1 MSTAP
6 KTLTTLEFD
15 KILARLAGLCQTT
28 AGRELALALRP
39 SSDYAEV
46 VRRQRLTAEARRLLE
61 LKPNL
66 SLGAARDIRR
76 HIQKAAL
83 AGILEPSEL
92 LDVHATLSLASSV
105 RSAVVRLG
113 IDLPLLRD
121 IAHRLVD
128 LSPLVADIARCI
140 NQRAEVT
147 DDASRVL
154 GDLRREVRH
163 AHDRLTARLQH
174 ILASQTGRQVA
185 QEPIVTL
192 RDGRYVI
199 PVKADLRGQIP
210 GVVHDV
216 SGSGA
221 TVFLEPL
228 ETVELGNAWRELQV
242 QEQREVERILRTLSA
257 SVGRAASDIEATV
270 EALAELDLALAKAKL
285 GEALGAKDI
294 PYFGEEQSWLAR
306 GTVEL
311 RLVNARHPLLTGD
324 VVPIS
329 LAVGKAE
336 RGPSAEGYSVLLIT
350 GPNTGGKTVAL
361 KTVGLLSL
369 MAQAGLPI
377 PADEGSRLP
386 VFASVHADIGDEQS
400 IEQSLSTFSS
410 HVGNIIHVLGQVK
423 RNSLVL
429 LDELAAGTDPTEG
442 SALAQAILERLLE
455 VGCTTVATTHHGH
468 LKVFAHVTPGIT
480 NASVE
485 FDPQSLSP
493 TYRLTIG
500 LPGQSNALAI
510 AARLGMPEDVLDRAR
525 ARIAPDRQQVESLL
539 ADIRRQRDEAAESAR
554 AEQIARHE
562 AEQIHA
568 RLQERM
574 AALERDRERMTDKA
588 RLEVEREL
596 GQMRSRL
603 REAARQVRQAERD
616 AAVAAKEP
624 PTAAKEALPAAKE
637 TVAAATQEVAA
648 VEEEAE
654 KLRRRRRKRASTEG
668 LPPIVAGDRLWLRDI
683 GQPAEA
689 LGPPDERGELEVRLG
704 SFHATVKVTDVEE
717 VEKEEGGTGQGLGVT
732 DVSRVSGLMAP
743 VSPELEVRGMR
754 VDEAMLLI
762 DQRLDDAFRAG
773 LPQIRIV
780 HGKGTGTLRRAIRDA
795 LSRHPL
801 VKSLTTPPPKEGGE
815 GVTVVEIAG

>member
-1 MSTAP
+1 MSTSP
-6 KTLTTLEFD
+6 KTLATLEFD
-15 KILARLAGLCQTT
+15 KILARLAGLTSFS

-39 SSDYAEV
+39 STDYAEV

-66 SLGAARDIRR
+66 SLGSARDVRP
-76 HIQKAAL
+76 HAQKAAL

-92 LDVHATLSLASSV
+92 LDVHATLSLAASL
-105 RSAVVRLG
+105 RNTVVRLG

-121 IAHRLVD
+121 VAHRLAD

-147 DDASRVL
+147 DDASPVL
-154 GDLRREVRH
+154 ANLRREVRH

-199 PVKADLRGQIP
+199 PVKADMRGQIP

-242 QEQREVERILRTLSA
+242 EEQREVERILRTLSA
-257 SVGRAASDIEATV
+257 SVGRAAADIEATV
-270 EALAELDLALAKAKL
+270 EAVAELDLALAKAKL
-285 GEALGAKDI
+285 GEALAAQDI

-311 RLVNARHPLLTGD
+311 RLVNARHPLLKGD

-329 LAVGKAE
+329 LAVGKGE
-336 RGPSAEGYSVLLIT
+336 RGDSYSVLLIT

-369 MAQAGLPI
+369 MAQAGLPV
-377 PADEGSRLP
+377 PADAGSRLP

-410 HVGNIIHVLGQVK
+410 HVGNIIHILGTVK

-468 LKVFAHVTPGIT
+468 LKVFAHVTPGIM

-485 FDPQSLSP
+485 FDPESLAP

-525 ARIAPDRQQVESLL
+525 AGIAPDRQQVESLL
-539 ADIRRQRDEAAESAR
+539 ADIRRQRDEAAEAAR
-554 AEQIARHE
+554 AEQIARRE
-562 AEQIHA
+562 AEQIRA
-568 RLQERM
+568 RLEERL
-574 AALERDRERMTDKA
+574 AALERDRERMADKG
-588 RLEVEREL
+588 RLEMEREL
-596 GQMRSRL
+596 GQMRSSL
-603 REAARQVRQAERD
+603 RAAARQVRQAERE
-616 AAVAAKEP
+616 AAAAAREPPPAAKD
-624 PTAAKEALPAAKE
+624 ALPAAKE
-637 TVAAATQEVAA
+637 ALAAATAEVAA

-654 KLRRRRRKRASTEG
+654 KLRRRKRRKPG
-668 LPPIVAGDRLWLRDI
+668 PLPPIAAGDRVWLRDI
-683 GQPAEA
+683 GQAAEA
-689 LGPPDERGELEVRLG
+689 LGPPNAEGELEVRLG
-704 SFHATVKVTDVEE
+704 AFHATVKVTDVEE
-717 VEKEEGGTGQGLGVT
+717 VEKLATEAEPPASWPV
-732 DVSRVSGLMAP
+732 VAP
-743 VSPELEVRGMR
+743 PPVELEVRGMR

-762 DQRLDDAFRAG
+762 DQRLDEAFRAG

-780 HGKGTGTLRRAIRDA
+780 HGKGTGTLRRAIREA
-795 LSRHPL
+795 LSRNPL

-815 GVTVVEIAG
+815 GATVVEIAG

>member
-1 MSTAP
+1 MSTAA
-6 KTLTTLEFD
+6 KTLATLEFD
-15 KILARLAGLCQTT
+15 KILARLAALCQTT

-39 SSDYAEV
+39 SADYAEV

-66 SLGAARDIRR
+66 SLGGTRDVRP
-76 HIQKAAL
+76 HAQKGAL
-83 AGILEPSEL
+83 AGILEPTEL

-105 RSAVVRLG
+105 RNAVIRLG

-121 IAHRLVD
+121 IAHRVAD
-128 LSPLVADIARCI
+128 LAPLVADIARCI
-140 NQRAEVT
+140 NQRAEVS

-154 GDLRREVRH
+154 ADLRREVRQ

-242 QEQREVERILRTLSA
+242 EEQREVERVLRVLSA
-257 SVGRAASDIEATV
+257 SVGRAAGDIEATV

-285 GEALGAKDI
+285 GEAMHARDI

-336 RGPSAEGYSVLLIT
+336 RGESYSILLIT

-361 KTVGLLSL
+361 KTAGLLSL

-410 HVGNIIHVLGQVK
+410 HVGNIIHILGTVK

-485 FDPQSLSP
+485 FDPQSLAP

-525 ARIAPDRQQVESLL
+525 AGIAPDRQQVESLL
-539 ADIRRQRDEAAESAR
+539 ADIRRQRDEAADSAR

-574 AALERDRERMTDKA
+574 AALERDRDRMQDKA
-588 RLEVEREL
+588 RLEMEREL
-596 GQMRSRL
+596 GQMRARL

-616 AAVAAKEP
+616 AAVAAREP
-624 PTAAKEALPAAKE
+624 PAAAKEMLPAAKE
-637 TVAAATQEVAA
+637 AVAAATQEVVA

-654 KLRRRRRKRASTEG
+654 KLRRRRKKRKAG
-668 LPPIVAGDRLWLRDI
+668 PLPPIAAGDRLWLRDI
-683 GQPAEA
+683 GQAAEA
-689 LGPPDERGELEVRLG
+689 LGPPNADGELEVRLG
-704 SFHATVKVTDVEE
+704 SFHATVKVSDIEE
-717 VEKEEGGTGQGLGVT
+717 VEGRDTIQQPGDT
-732 DVSRVSGLMAP
+732 DLSRVSSLMGP

-780 HGKGTGTLRRAIRDA
+780 HGKGTGALRRAIREA

-815 GVTVVEIAG
+815 GVTVVELAG

>member
-1 MSTAP
+1 MMSTAA
-6 KTLTTLEFD
+6 KTLATLEFD

-66 SLGAARDIRR
+66 SLGAARDVRP
-76 HIQKAAL
+76 HAQKGAL

-105 RSAVVRLG
+105 RATVVRLG

-121 IAHRLVD
+121 IAHRLAD

-154 GDLRREVRH
+154 SDLRREVRH

-174 ILASQTGRQVA
+174 ILASAGGRQA
-185 QEPIVTL
+185 IQEPIVTL

-199 PVKADLRGQIP
+199 PVKADMRGQIP

-242 QEQREVERILRTLSA
+242 EEQREVERILRALSV
-257 SVGRAASDIEATV
+257 SVGRAAGDIEATV
-270 EALAELDLALAKAKL
+270 EALAALDLALAKAKL

-306 GTVEL
+306 GSVEL

-329 LAVGKAE
+329 LAVGKTE
-336 RGPSAEGYSVLLIT
+336 RGESYSILLIT

-369 MAQAGLPI
+369 MAQAGLPV

-410 HVGNIIHVLGQVK
+410 HVGNIIHILGQMK

-485 FDPQSLSP
+485 FDPESLAP
-493 TYRLTIG
+493 TYHLTIG

-525 ARIAPDRQQVESLL
+525 AGIAPDRQQVESLL
-539 ADIRRQRDEAAESAR
+539 ADIRRQRDDAAESAR

-596 GQMRSRL
+596 GQMRARL
-603 REAARQVRQAERD
+603 RDAARQVRQAERE
-616 AAVAAKEP
+616 AAIAAREPPVAAKEV
-624 PTAAKEALPAAKE
+624 LPAAKE
-637 TVAAATQEVAA
+637 AVSAATQEVAA

-654 KLRRRRRKRASTEG
+654 KLRRRRRKRKPG
-668 LPPIVAGDRLWLRDI
+668 VLPPIMAGDRLWLRDI
-683 GQPAEA
+683 SQPAEA
-689 LGPPDERGELEVRLG
+689 LGPPDEHGELEVRLG
-704 SFHATVKVTDVEE
+704 AFRATVKVTDVEE
-717 VEKEEGGTGQGLGVT
+717 VEKEEAVAGQGPGVT
-732 DVSRVSGLMAP
+732 DVSGVSMLTAP
-743 VSPELEVRGMR
+743 VPIELEVRGMR

-762 DQRLDDAFRAG
+762 DQRLDEAFRAG

-780 HGKGTGTLRRAIRDA
+780 HGKGTGTLRRAIREA

-801 VKSLTTPPPKEGGE
+801 VKSLATPPPKEGGE
-815 GVTVVEIAG
+815 GVTVAELAG

>member
-1 MSTAP
+1 MTSP
-6 KTLTTLEFD
+6 KTLATLEFG
-15 KILARLAGLCQTT
+15 KVLARLAGLTSFS
-28 AGRELALALRP
+28 ASRELALALRP
-39 SSDYAEV
+39 STDYAEV

-66 SLGAARDIRR
+66 SLGAARDVRP
-76 HIQKAAL
+76 HAQKAAL
-83 AGILEPSEL
+83 AGILEPTEL
-92 LDVHATLSLASSV
+92 LDVHAVLSLAASLRNTV
-105 RSAVVRLG
+105 IRLG

-121 IAHRLVD
+121 IAHRLGD
-128 LSPLVADIARCI
+128 FAPLVADIARCI

-174 ILASQTGRQVA
+174 ILASPTGRQVA
-185 QEPIVTL
+185 QEPIITL

-199 PVKADLRGQIP
+199 PVKADLRGQMP

-228 ETVELGNAWRELQV
+228 ETVELGNAWRELEV
-242 QEQREVERILRTLSA
+242 EEQREVERILRSLSA
-257 SVGRAASDIEATV
+257 SVGRAAGDIEATV
-270 EALAELDLALAKAKL
+270 EALAELDLALAKARL
-285 GEALGAKDI
+285 GEALGARDI
-294 PYFGEEQSWLAR
+294 PYFGEEQSWLAK

-329 LAVGKAE
+329 LAVGRTE
-336 RGPSAEGYSVLLIT
+336 RGESYSVLLIT

-377 PADEGSRLP
+377 PAGEGSRLP

-485 FDPQSLSP
+485 FDPESLAP
-493 TYRLTIG
+493 TYHLTIG

-525 ARIAPDRQQVESLL
+525 AGIAPDRQQVESLL
-539 ADIRRQRDEAAESAR
+539 ADIRRQRDEAADAAR

-562 AEQIHA
+562 AQQIHA
-568 RLQERM
+568 RLQERL
-574 AALERDRERMTDKA
+574 AALERDRERMLDKA
-588 RLEVEREL
+588 RLEMEREL
-596 GQMRSRL
+596 GQMRVRL
-603 REAARQVRQAERD
+603 REAARQVRQAERE
-616 AAVAAKEP
+616 AAIAAKEP
-624 PTAAKEALPAAKE
+624 PRAPKKALPAAKE
-637 TVAAATQEVAA
+637 ALAAATQEVAA
-648 VEEEAE
+648 VEEESE
-654 KLRRRRRKRASTEG
+654 TIRRPRRKRKPGA

-689 LGPPDERGELEVRLG
+689 LGPPNEQGELEVRLG
-704 SFHATVKVTDVEE
+704 AFHATVKVTDVEE
-717 VEKEEGGTGQGLGVT
+717 VEGRDTIQVTGDT
-732 DVSRVSGLMAP
+732 DLSRVSSLVGP
-743 VSPELEVRGMR
+743 VPIELEVRGMR

-815 GVTVVEIAG
+815 GATVVELAG